1 MLTFTVTCL
10 LGYEIGIIEAV
21 SMPIF
26 LGLSIDYSFHV
37 DHAYRVAAHDNPN
50 AEPARLVRR
59 ALETVGAPVFAAALT
74 TFSSTFVLIFARLL
88 PFSRLGVIASINTTY
103 AALTA
108 LVVLPCFLH
117 LMPCLRRERGCW
129 QRPRPKLRKLARRSR
144 SLIRSLSPA
153 PRPRTRP
160 ADLEMKLVKITPGV

>member
-1 MLTFTVTCL
+1 
-10 LGYEIGIIEAV
+10 
-21 SMPIF
+21 MPIF

-74 TFSSTFVLIFARLL
+74 TFSSTFVLIFAQLL
-88 PFSRLGVIASINTTY
+88 PFSTLGVIASINTAY

-108 LVVLPCFLH
+108 LVVLPCFLY
-117 LMPCLRRERGCW
+117 LIPCLRRERGCW
-129 QRPRPKLRKLARRSR
+129 QRPRPKLRKIARRSR
-144 SLIRSLSPA
+144 SLLRSLSPA
-153 PRPRTRP
+153 PRPRTQP
-160 ADLEMKLVKITPGV
+160 ADLRVEMKLVSITPGV

>member
-1 MLTFTVTCL
+1 
-10 LGYEIGIIEAV
+10 
-21 SMPIF
+21 MPIF

-59 ALETVGAPVFAAALT
+59 ALETVGAPVFA
-74 TFSSTFVLIFARLL
+74 
-88 PFSRLGVIASINTTY
+88 SINTTY

-117 LMPCLRRERGCW
+117 LMPCLRREQGCW
-129 QRPRPKLRKLARRSR
+129 QRPRPKLQKLARRSR
-144 SLIRSLSPA
+144 SLLRSLSPA

-160 ADLEMKLVKITPGV
+160 ADLEMKL

>member
-10 LGYEIGIIEAV
+10 LGYEIGILEAV

-88 PFSRLGVIASINTTY
+88 PFSTLGVIASINTTY

-117 LMPCLRRERGCW
+117 LMPCLRREQGCW
-129 QRPRPKLRKLARRSR
+129 QQPRPKLQKLARRSR
-144 SLIRSLSPA
+144 SLLRSLSPA